1 MRKIAYFI
9 LVVVGVSISPP
20 DFVSDILIIIPLLL
34 LFEISIWV
42 SSMSLK
48 RKLAKRETTR
58 GKFEGI
64 NLQCAILSE
73 VLY

>member
-20 DFVSDILIIIPLLL
+20 DFISDILIIIPLLL

-42 SSMSLK
+42 SSGQLKESWQMRNDK
-48 RKLAKRETTR
+48 RK
-58 GKFEGI
+58 
-64 NLQCAILSE
+64 
-73 VLY
+73 V

>member
-42 SSMSLK
+42 SSASLK
-48 RKLAKRETTR
+48 RKLANEERQKEYS
-58 GKFEGI
+58 KD
-64 NLQCAILSE
+64 
-73 VLY
+73 